1 MFISVK
7 KGTFGT
13 QWQSLIST
21 PMMVH
26 MMVRGWW
33 NHQRT
38 WLMIDNEEGW
48 CNLALLAFLH
58 YIILWS
64 CCTFC
69 LNCCQR
75 LVLHLNNLFYFLRAL
90 SNQKIPCQALMKI
103 NKRTTTKIKKWKWFR
118 WSPKSQS
125 LSSCQPSPL
134 EHFPFHSAISYQC
147 LLHWTKHPCS
157 QTKCW
162 LQNWKCSN
170 PHPGFLEEKVS
181 YFVGYVGYSY
191 YYLGFSHIFQVS
203 FWITY
208 LKIKKRKQLRRCYA
222 VTSPLPTT
230 TTIFDISQILY
241 QKT

>member
-1 MFISVK
+1 MLYASLHQVISNTICTTIMMVAM
-7 KGTFGT
+7 T
-13 QWQSLIST
+13 
-21 PMMVH
+21 MMVH

-157 QTKCW
+157 QLNAGCKIENVQTPI
-162 LQNWKCSN
+162 LASWKKKSLILWDMWDIVITIWDF
-170 PHPGFLEEKVS
+170 PTSFRFHFGL
-181 YFVGYVGYSY
+181 
-191 YYLGFSHIFQVS
+191 HI
-203 FWITY
+203 W
-208 LKIKKRKQLRRCYA
+208 R
-222 VTSPLPTT
+222 
-230 TTIFDISQILY
+230 
-241 QKT
+241 